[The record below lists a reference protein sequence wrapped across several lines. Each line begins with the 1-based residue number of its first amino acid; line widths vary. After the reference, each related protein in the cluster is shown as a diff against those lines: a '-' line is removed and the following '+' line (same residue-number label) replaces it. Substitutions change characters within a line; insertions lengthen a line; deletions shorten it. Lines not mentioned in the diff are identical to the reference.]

1 MSQNTST
8 KKFFCENSAIGNEAK
23 KNKKEKRRQRTANAS
38 KSRWKKPEE
47 NEEDKEAEIFTE
59 DEQFVGETS
68 GDENLGVQPEI
79 YDACHDVA
87 GPSNDLRGSML
98 DLSNMKHDELLEVAE
113 TLLEENIQLNSED
126 VIKCKNFLQN
136 FIVVF
141 AFLAKFSIFQK
152 SCFFCLFYFSD
163 VVTTKHYNTSKCSI
177 TSFYSTNKW
186 STFFNDES
194 LQQQDFDFSN
204 ESGKY
209 KVYLV
214 RDGEKRFNLKYI
226 GITTQIKIRMIN
238 HRCTKTFIE
247 LKNPEYAI
255 LLENLSEKTAS
266 FLEGLLILSSQL
278 GYNLLNK
285 TYEFTNITKGL
296 SDKEIAELS
305 KEDLKNIVIEYHKKA
320 VNILKKRWSIV
331 EWIKF

>member
-47 NEEDKEAEIFTE
+47 NEEGEAEIFTE

-68 GDENLGVQPEI
+68 GDENLDVQPEI

-87 GPSNDLRGSML
+87 GPSNARGSML
-98 DLSNMKHDELLEVAE
+98 DLSNMTHDELLEVAE

-136 FIVVF
+136 FIIVF

-163 VVTTKHYNTSKCSI
+163 VVTTRHYNTLACSI
-177 TSFYSTNKW
+177 NTFYSTNKW

-194 LQQQDFDFSN
+194 LQQQDFNFSS

-226 GITTQIKIRMIN
+226 GITTEIKIRMKK
-238 HRCTKTFIE
+238 HRDTKIFIE
-247 LKNPEYAI
+247 LKNPEYAV
-255 LLENLSEKTAS
+255 LLENLTEKTAL
-266 FLEGLLILSSQL
+266 FMEGLLILSSHL
-278 GYNLLNK
+278 GYNLLNRR
-285 TYEFTNITKGL
+285 YEFTNITKGL
-296 SDKEIAELS
+296 DNKEIAELS
-305 KEDLKNIVIEYHKKA
+305 REDLKNTIIEYHKKA